1 MRDGRLTPRKEMK
14 MTFPR
19 PLSGRGRRK
28 ESGAAAVEFALVS
41 TLLFPL
47 MLGIVDYGLWFNDS
61 LNTRQ
66 GVREAA
72 RQGVVQTPGCTTGS
86 NDLAKLACT
95 TRQQV
100 GAAAGTTYAMVKAP
114 NGWAKG
120 EPLIVCAMVRAQ
132 GVTGLTPLPNDR
144 MVRSRTQLS
153 IEVDFPLPSGASA
166 TAASSYAD
174 PPPAGQTWTW
184 CAS

>member
-1 MRDGRLTPRKEMK
+1 MK
-14 MTFPR
+14 MRFPR
-19 PLSGRGRRK
+19 PVSGRARRK
-28 ESGAAAVEFALVS
+28 ETGAAVVEFALVS

-72 RQGVVQTPGCTTGS
+72 RLGVVQAPGCSTGS
-86 NDLAKLACT
+86 TDLAKLACT
-95 TRQQV
+95 TREQV
-100 GAAAGTTYAMVKAP
+100 GAISGTTYAMVKVP

-120 EPLIVCAMVRAQ
+120 KPLVVCAMVKAE

-144 MVRSRTQLS
+144 MIRSRTQMS
-153 IEVDFPLPSGASA
+153 IEVDSPVPSGASA
-166 TAASSYAD
+166 TVAASHAD
-174 PPPAGQTWTW
+174 TPPSGQTWGW
-184 CAS
+184 CA

>member
-1 MRDGRLTPRKEMK
+1 MR
-14 MTFPR
+14 FPR
-19 PLSGRGRRK
+19 PFPGRARRK

-72 RQGVVQTPGCTTGS
+72 RLGVVQTLACTTG
-86 NDLAKLACT
+86 DTALKKLACT

-100 GAAAGTTYAMVKAP
+100 GAVAGDTYAMVRVP
-114 NGWAKG
+114 SGWRKG
-120 EPLIVCAMVRAQ
+120 QPLVVCAMVKAT
-132 GVTGLTPLPNDR
+132 GVTGLIPLPNDR
-144 MVRSRTQLS
+144 MIRSRTQMS
-153 IEVDFPLPSGASA
+153 IEVETPVPTGTTAT
-166 TAASSYAD
+166 TAASYAD
-174 PPPAGQTWTW
+174 TPPSGQNWNW
-184 CAS
+184 CT

>member
-1 MRDGRLTPRKEMK
+1 MRFSCHPCEEMK
-14 MTFPR
+14 MRFPR
-19 PLSGRGRRK
+19 LRPGRARRK
-28 ESGAAAVEFALVS
+28 ESGAAVVEFALVS
-41 TLLFPL
+41 TLLLPL
-47 MLGIVDYGLWFNDS
+47 LLGIVDYGLWFNDS

-72 RQGVVQTPGCTTGS
+72 RLGVVQTPGCTTGATY
-86 NDLAKLACT
+86 LAKLACT

-100 GAAAGTTYAMVKAP
+100 GAIAGTTYAMAKAP

-120 EPLIVCAMVRAQ
+120 KPLVVCAMVRAE

-144 MVRSRTQLS
+144 MIRSRTQMS

-166 TAASSYAD
+166 TAPSSYAD
-174 PPPAGQTWTW
+174 TLPAGQAWSW
-184 CAS
+184 C